1 MKIVSFLSD
10 PRYLVDTHIKG
21 WLELWFQQQDVVG
34 ARVVGTIQGT
44 RSAESEVYSMSDISS
59 INTSIANRVGR
70 VAVDP
75 SAIANRNAEDVR
87 GRGGARTSDRVEISR
102 VASYLNQLQA
112 EPKERTDLINQV
124 RSEIE
129 AGTYLA
135 DDKLSAAADEL
146 LEDLNFEL

>member
-1 MKIVSFLSD
+1 M
-10 PRYLVDTHIKG
+10 
-21 WLELWFQQQDVVG
+21 
-34 ARVVGTIQGT
+34 GT
-44 RSAESEVYSMSDISS
+44 RSAEREVYSMSDISS

-75 SAIANRNAEDVR
+75 SAIANRSAEDVR

-112 EPKERTDLINQV
+112 EPKERTDLINRV

-135 DDKLSAAADEL
+135 DDKLDAAADEL